1 MNRVQVF
8 SGFFYSVKLSSCT
21 NLMVVSLVFPDLCGA
36 ATEHHTRE
44 GEFHHV
50 STWMEDML
58 MTLLA

>member
-8 SGFFYSVKLSSCT
+8 IGFLHFVKLSSSS
-21 NLMVVSLVFPDLCGA
+21 NLMVVSFVFPDLCGA

-58 MTLLA
+58 RTLLA